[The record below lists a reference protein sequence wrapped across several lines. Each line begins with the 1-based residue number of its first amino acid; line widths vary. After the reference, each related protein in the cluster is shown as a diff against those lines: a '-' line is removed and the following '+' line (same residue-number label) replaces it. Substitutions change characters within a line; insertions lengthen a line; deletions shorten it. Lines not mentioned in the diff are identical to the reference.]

1 MWIWS
6 EYISDNRDYEP
17 AVFYSYAH
25 IWGQWR
31 GPKLDVRS
39 LLLTFNFIKQI
50 IFLKILYFFLS
61 FRPCFRNFLI
71 QTMY

>member
-31 GPKLDVRS
+31 GPKLDVRR
-39 LLLTFNFIKQI
+39 LLLTFNFIKPI
-50 IFLKILYFFLS
+50 YF
-61 FRPCFRNFLI
+61 
-71 QTMY
+71 

>member
-17 AVFYSYAH
+17 AVFYNYVH
-25 IWGQWR
+25 IYGQR
-31 GPKLDVRS
+31 RVPKLDVRR

-50 IFLKILYFFLS
+50 IFLKILYLFSIFSAL
-61 FRPCFRNFLI
+61 F
-71 QTMY
+71 

>member
-50 IFLKILYFFLS
+50 IFFEDIIFFSIFSAL
-61 FRPCFRNFLI
+61 F
-71 QTMY
+71 

>member
-25 IWGQWR
+25 ICGQWR
-31 GPKLDVRS
+31 VPNLDVRR
-39 LLLTFNFIKQI
+39 LILTFS
-50 IFLKILYFFLS
+50 LRS
-61 FRPCFRNFLI
+61 E
-71 QTMY
+71 

>member
-31 GPKLDVRS
+31 GPKLDVRR

-50 IFLKILYFFLS
+50 IFFEDIIFFFYL
-61 FRPCFRNFLI
+61 FGLVLGTF
-71 QTMY
+71 

>member
-1 MWIWS
+1 MAKCGFWS

-31 GPKLDVRS
+31 GHKLDVRS
-39 LLLTFNFIKQI
+39 LLLTFNFI
-50 IFLKILYFFLS
+50 
-61 FRPCFRNFLI
+61 
-71 QTMY
+71 

>member
-31 GPKLDVRS
+31 CPKLDVRR
-39 LLLTFNFIKQI
+39 LLLTFNFIKPI
-50 IFLKILYFFLS
+50 YF
-61 FRPCFRNFLI
+61 
-71 QTMY
+71 

>member
-31 GPKLDVRS
+31 GPNLDVRR
-39 LLLTFNFIKQI
+39 LLLTFNFIKPI
-50 IFLKILYFFLS
+50 YF
-61 FRPCFRNFLI
+61 
-71 QTMY
+71 